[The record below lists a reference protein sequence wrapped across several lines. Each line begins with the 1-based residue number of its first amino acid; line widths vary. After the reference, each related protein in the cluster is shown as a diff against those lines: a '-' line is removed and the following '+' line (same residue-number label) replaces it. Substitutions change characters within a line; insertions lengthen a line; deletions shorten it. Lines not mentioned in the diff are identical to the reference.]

1 LSSQLSSKIEA
12 LDKRLSEL
20 SENNDQQQ
28 GRIKQQIAAQV
39 RSVSMCTFVPVMQV
53 NGVLASAVPVTQVN

>member
-28 GRIKQQIAAQV
+28 GRLKQQIAAQV
-39 RSVSMCTFVPVMQV
+39 RSVSMCTCIPVKQA
-53 NGVLASAVPVTQVN
+53 NGVQASKQRHLQYQ